1 MNKSRINLFIL
12 VCISILLSSSWI
24 EPTAVKSTLEENK
37 LLSLI
42 NIYRGENKLS
52 SIKSSDKLNLVAQLH
67 ASNLQKYYKDLKRCN
82 LHSWVEEKG
91 KPWKTCCYTDNHSN
105 AKCMWEKP
113 MQIAKYKGNG
123 YEIAAY
129 SSDSINAE
137 MALNMWIQSKGHNDV
152 MLNKGIWKKINFK
165 GIGIGISGNYAV
177 VWFGEYEDKE

>member
-1 MNKSRINLFIL
+1 
-12 VCISILLSSSWI
+12 
-24 EPTAVKSTLEENK
+24 
-37 LLSLI
+37 
-42 NIYRGENKLS
+42 
-52 SIKSSDKLNLVAQLH
+52 
-67 ASNLQKYYKDLKRCN
+67 
-82 LHSWVEEKG
+82 
-91 KPWKTCCYTDNHSN
+91 
-105 AKCMWEKP
+105 MWEKP